1 MVRRGA
7 FVTTDT
13 WRPVDLKG
21 KVALVTGASRGV
33 GRGIAEVLGECGA
46 TVYVS
51 ARSDAIGTIAQSIG
65 GIAVRCDHG
74 SDEQVQ
80 SLFDRIRAEQGR
92 LDVMVSNA
100 VGWSDFGSDGNA
112 AAMAEL
118 WDKPMK
124 WWDTNFNVGVRSHLS
139 SCHFGLPLML
149 EHGGLI
155 VFTSEFPQPDPK
167 HQDVVLDGRAHAT
180 ARMAQVIGP
189 QLKGKRIAC
198 VVVVPG
204 FPRTEGILEAW
215 EKRNAYFTGWS
226 EEDFYAKTESVQY
239 GGRGVASLAADPDVL
254 QRTGEVLRAL
264 DLAKAYGFTDVDG
277 RLPEPVG
284 GA

>member
-1 MVRRGA
+1 VPRRDA
-7 FVTTDT
+7 FVTEDT
-13 WRPVDLKG
+13 WTAPELEGR
-21 KVALVTGASRGV
+21 VALVTGASKGV

-46 TVYVS
+46 TVYVT
-51 ARSDAIGTIAQSIG
+51 ARSDAIDAVAESIG
-65 GIAVRCDHG
+65 GVAVRCDHG

-80 SLFDRIRAEQGR
+80 SLFEQIHSEQGR
-92 LDVMVSNA
+92 LDLLVSNA
-100 VGWSDFGSDGNA
+100 VGWGDFGSDSNT

-118 WDKPMK
+118 WEKPMK
-124 WWDTNFNVGVRSHLS
+124 WWDTNFNVGVRSHLAC
-139 SCHFGLPLML
+139 CHFGLPLML

-180 ARMAQVIGP
+180 ARMAQVIGL
-189 QLKGKRIAC
+189 QLKSERIAC
-198 VVVVPG
+198 LVVVPG

-215 EKRNAYFTGWS
+215 ESHNDYFKGWT
-226 EEDFYAKTESVQY
+226 EEDFYAKTESVRY
-239 GGRGVASLAADPDVL
+239 GGRGVASLAADPDVMK
-254 QRTGEVLRAL
+254 RSGDVLRAL
-264 DLAKAYGFTDVDG
+264 DLARTYGFTDVGG